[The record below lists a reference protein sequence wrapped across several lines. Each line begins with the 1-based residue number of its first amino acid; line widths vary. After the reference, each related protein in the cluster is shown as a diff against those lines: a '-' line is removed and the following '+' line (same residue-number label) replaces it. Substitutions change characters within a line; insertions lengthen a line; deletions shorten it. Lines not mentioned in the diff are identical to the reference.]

1 MLRIY
6 NSDHR
11 FVVAPKLREIIRKM
25 WILNGAG
32 HSNTEKFLK
41 LDANTSFLVKRHVRG
56 PAFLEPF
63 PIKVHL

>member
-32 HSNTEKFLK
+32 HSDTEKFLK
-41 LDANTSFLVKRHVRG
+41 LDAIPVFLLSVM
-56 PAFLEPF
+56 
-63 PIKVHL
+63 